1 MRVILQENI
10 ANLGKIGDQIK
21 VKAGYAR
28 NYLLPKGKA
37 AVATEANIKAVEAHR
52 VELEKKAAELLEL
65 AQQRGN
71 DLTSKDYTIAA
82 NAGEEGKL
90 FGSIGPRDIAVAIEA
105 QGLSIAKS
113 EVLMP
118 EGPIRQIGE
127 YPIDIKLHADLIVQ
141 VKVNIVAE

>member
-37 AVATEANIKAVEAHR
+37 AVATEGNIKAVEARR

-71 DLTSKDYTIAA
+71 DIASKDYTIAA

-118 EGPIRQIGE
+118 EGPIRQVGE
-127 YPIDIKLHADLIVQ
+127 YQVDIKLHADLIVQ
-141 VKVNIVAE
+141 VKVNIIAE